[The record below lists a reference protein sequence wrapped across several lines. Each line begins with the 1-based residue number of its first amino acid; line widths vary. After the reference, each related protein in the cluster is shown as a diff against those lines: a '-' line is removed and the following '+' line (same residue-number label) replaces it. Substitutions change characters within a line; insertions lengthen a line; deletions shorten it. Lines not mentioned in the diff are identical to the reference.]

1 MARGRPATAPGTYGD
16 ISARQ
21 LTNGRWQ
28 ANLRIRLLNG
38 ELKQVRAN
46 GKTEAEAKRRVKTKA
61 VETTGV
67 QDTDELTTTSPI
79 TALVDHWLEQH
90 DGAAGTI
97 DVYKSTIRNHITPG
111 IGQLRINEAT
121 TSRLDAF
128 IRSLEGPGTARRARA
143 ILSGAFSLAARY
155 GLTQHNPMRE
165 TSSVKVKKAEPRAL
179 TTMELRTFRRMVR
192 YYTTAPLAGSRT
204 RATAFPRIMDFVAGT
219 GVRISEALRVEVA
232 HIDLTATPPTALVN
246 VTKDGGSQRV
256 IQLPKIAVAAV
267 KAQLADLQGLE
278 GLNVYLFPTSTG
290 KPISKSNVER
300 WMRNAK
306 LAWEKR
312 PKDHRQADDVDVSW
326 VTPHSFRDTVA
337 TVLADQV
344 SLLAASQQLGHS
356 DSTITEHHYLQ
367 RPTAG
372 PAVADVLDQAF
383 HTK

>member
-1 MARGRPATAPGTYGD
+1 MARGRPATSPGTYGD
-16 ISARQ
+16 VSARQ
-21 LTNGRWQ
+21 LPSGRWQ

-46 GKTEAEAKRRVKTKA
+46 GKTEAEAKRRVKAKA
-61 VETTGV
+61 VETTDV

-79 TALVDHWLEQH
+79 TALVDHWIEQH

-121 TSRLDAF
+121 PSRLDAF
-128 IRSLEGPGTARRARA
+128 VRSLDGQGTAKRSRA
-143 ILSGAFSLAARY
+143 ILSGAFGLATRY

-165 TSSVKVKKAEPRAL
+165 TSSVKVKKSQPRAL
-179 TTMELRTFRRMVR
+179 TSAELRTFRRMAS
-192 YYTTAPLAGSRT
+192 YYTTADLPGART
-204 RATAFPRIMDFVAGT
+204 RAQAFPRIMDFVAGT
-219 GVRISEALRVEVA
+219 GVRISEALRVEIEHV
-232 HIDLTATPPTALVN
+232 DLAATPPTALVN

-256 IQLPKIAVAAV
+256 IQLPKIAVDAV
-267 KAQLADLQGLE
+267 KAQLADLQGFDEL
-278 GLNVYLFPTSTG
+278 GPYLFPTSTG
-290 KPISKSNVER
+290 KPITKSNVER
-300 WMRNAK
+300 WVRAAK
-306 LAWEKR
+306 QAWEQR
-312 PKDHRQADDVDVSW
+312 PKDERRDADVDVSW

-337 TVLADQV
+337 TVLADKV

-372 PAVADVLDQAF
+372 PAVANVLDQAF
-383 HTK
+383 HSQ